1 MYREDLVR
9 LGANTLETLKA
20 FVQSHLISHE
30 SRWMKRKAYVAW
42 SGVQESLTM
51 NLYDMIKEL
60 LRIQSRQD
68 TLHQTEML
76 QTIADSIGD
85 TTQTEDV
92 TIHGFSI
99 LSKLNVGS
107 NSSPLDGAT
116 LKALR
121 ARWDLNS
128 LSPKV

>member
-9 LGANTLETLKA
+9 LGANTLETLKV

-42 SGVQESLTM
+42 NGVQELLTM

-76 QTIADSIGD
+76 QTIADSIG
-85 TTQTEDV
+85 TQRRLGT
-92 TIHGFSI
+92 
-99 LSKLNVGS
+99 
-107 NSSPLDGAT
+107 
-116 LKALR
+116 
-121 ARWDLNS
+121 
-128 LSPKV
+128 